1 MNDKFL
7 SLLGMAR
14 RSGRVSLGH
23 DAVVNSIVKNKAKLC
38 IMSEEAS
45 ERLQREIK
53 HACTY
58 ENKDIPVIVTH
69 YSLLM
74 LSSAVGSKAAVVS
87 VDDEGFAKALQE
99 KYTLQKG

>member
-23 DAVVNSIVKNKAKLC
+23 DAVIGSIIKNKAKLC
-38 IMSEEAS
+38 ILSKEAS
-45 ERLQREIK
+45 ERLQNEIQ

-58 ENKDIPVIVTH
+58 ENKHIPVLITD
-69 YSLLM
+69 YDILT
-74 LSSAVGSKAAVVS
+74 LSSAIGSKAAVVS
-87 VDDEGFAKALQE
+87 VDDEGFAKALIS
-99 KYTLQKG
+99 KYENK

>member
-23 DAVVNSIVKNKAKLC
+23 DAVINSIVRSRARLC
-38 IMSEEAS
+38 VMSKEAS
-45 ERLQREIK
+45 ERLQKEIK

-58 ENKDIPVIVTH
+58 ENKNIPVIVTD
-69 YSLLM
+69 YSLM
-74 LSSAVGSKAAVVS
+74 ELSSAVGSKAAVIS
-87 VDDEGFAKALQE
+87 VDDEGFAKALIAKLSQE
-99 KYTLQKG
+99 G

>member
-23 DAVVNSIVKNKAKLC
+23 DAVVGSIIRNKAKLC
-38 IMSEEAS
+38 ILSDEAS
-45 ERLQREIK
+45 ERLKKEIM
-53 HACTY
+53 HACNY
-58 ENKDIPVIVTH
+58 ENKNIPVIIAH
-69 YSLLM
+69 YDMLT

-99 KYTLQKG
+99 KYI

>member
-23 DAVVNSIVKNKAKLC
+23 DAVISSIVKNKAKLC
-38 IMSEEAS
+38 VVSKEAS
-45 ERLQREIK
+45 QRLQKEIK

-58 ENKDIPVIVTH
+58 ENKDIPVIVTD
-69 YSLLM
+69 YTLM
-74 LSSAVGSKAAVVS
+74 ELSSAVGSKAAVVS
-87 VDDEGFAKALQE
+87 VDDEGFAKALRE
-99 KYTLQKG
+99 KHNH